1 MGEILLGV
9 PQDSMF
15 RPLIFIIYIC
25 DLFFENCDIDIANYA
40 NDNTSYTR
48 SLDLDSVIFKLRKN
62 TEIIF

>member
-9 PQDSMF
+9 PQDSMV

-40 NDNTSYTR
+40 NDNTSYTC